1 MHPLTSTAVA
11 EQGKVAFEIR
21 QKYLPNIFQIR
32 FLHPFNGAVIPYLQ
46 ATCVKSIS
54 YIFTHLY
61 TIICT
66 GLVLSALF
74 SFQNKCFSK
83 ISSPI
88 KHLKFNIAVLCFT
101 RNLIGQVGRKQIIL
115 GRKVKIFKFSHSC
128 SSSFHH
134 SCMQKSENGQM
145 KYAAVRIYGVYRQC
159 EWMK

>member
-1 MHPLTSTAVA
+1 MDQITSTAVT
-11 EQGKVAFEIR
+11 EQGKVAFQIR

-32 FLHPFNGAVIPYLQ
+32 VLHPFKGAVIPYLH
-46 ATCVKSIS
+46 TTSVKSIS
-54 YIFTHLY
+54 YIFTYPY

-66 GLVLSALF
+66 VCVLSALY
-74 SFQNKCFSK
+74 SFQSKGFSK

-88 KHLKFNIAVLCFT
+88 KYLKFNSAVLCFA
-101 RNLIGQVGRKQIIL
+101 RNLLGQVGRKQVIL
-115 GRKVKIFKFSHSC
+115 GRVVKIFKFSHSC

-145 KYAAVRIYGVYRQC
+145 KYAVVRIYGVYRQC